1 MKRTFMVGVAA
12 GALLAGLN
20 FASAQSSM
28 ERQPAATSSGGGASM
43 EQKGSVEQKSGAG
56 AEKKAQSGEK
66 AKAQDNMKT
75 SGQGQQTAQDNEK
88 PSKAKD
94 GMKGQKQA
102 QDKDS
107 VKGEKKAKDAQK
119 ADSKDA
125 QKADSKKQGAQ
136 SESTKSGT
144 SAQTDTKSGGGAQA
158 SLTTEQK
165 TKIRET
171 VISSSSA
178 PRVTNVNFSVR
189 VGTVVPRTVRFVAL
203 PPILIEIYPQWRGYD
218 YFIVEEQIVII
229 EPRTLRIVAIINV

>member
-20 FASAQSSM
+20 IASAQSSM

-43 EQKGSVEQKSGAG
+43 EQKGSVEQKGSGG
-56 AEKKAQSGEK
+56 AEMKAQSGEK
-66 AKAQDNMKT
+66 AK
-75 SGQGQQTAQDNEK
+75 GQQTAQDKEK
-88 PSKAKD
+88 PSKAQAQDKD

-102 QDKDS
+102 QDKDR
-107 VKGEKKAKDAQK
+107 VKGEKK
-119 ADSKDA
+119 A
-125 QKADSKKQGAQ
+125 QKADSKKQGAE

-144 SAQTDTKSGGGAQA
+144 SAQSDTKSGSSTSAQSDKSSGGAQA

-171 VISSSSA
+171 VIRSSNA

-203 PPILIEIYPQWRGYD
+203 PPILIDIYPQWRGYH
-218 YFIVEEQIVII
+218 YFIVEEEIVII
-229 EPRTLRIVAIINV
+229 DPRTLRIIAIINV

>member
-43 EQKGSVEQKSGAG
+43 EQKGSAEQKGSGG
-56 AEKKAQSGEK
+56 AEMKAQSGEK
-66 AKAQDNMKT
+66 AK
-75 SGQGQQTAQDNEK
+75 GQLTAQDK
-88 PSKAKD
+88 PSKAQAQDD
-94 GMKGQKQA
+94 GMKGQ
-102 QDKDS
+102 
-107 VKGEKKAKDAQK
+107 KKAKDAQK
-119 ADSKDA
+119 ADSKKSA
-125 QKADSKKQGAQ
+125 QKADSKKKGAE
-136 SESTKSGT
+136 SESTKSGA
-144 SAQTDTKSGGGAQA
+144 SAQSDTKSGASAQGDTKAGGGAQA

-171 VISSSSA
+171 VIRSSSA

-203 PPILIEIYPQWRGYD
+203 PSILIEIYPQWRGYH
-218 YFIVEEQIVII
+218 YFIVEEEIVII
-229 EPRTLRIVAIINV
+229 DPRTLRIIAIINV